1 MTDSDV
7 KTLEAANLALT
18 KEIFVRFGS
27 HDVDGIVELLH
38 DEATIEFYGPAAIPY
53 AGEYHG
59 KTECRKFFSTV
70 LSSVDIH
77 VFDADEFI
85 CENDR
90 VIVVGKLRLT
100 TKTNDNEIKSPFV
113 HVITCKDGRWL
124 WFRDF
129 MNTAVAQ
136 QAFAPNGV

>member
-1 MTDSDV
+1 MTENTAAS
-7 KTLEAANLALT
+7 LEASNLALT
-18 KEIFVRFGS
+18 KEIFVRVGNG
-27 HDVDGIVELLH
+27 DVDGIVELLH
-38 DEATIEFYGPAAIPY
+38 DEAVIEFYGPEVIPY

-59 KTECRKFFSTV
+59 KDQCREFFSTV
-70 LSSVDIH
+70 LASVNIH

-100 TKTNDNEIKSPFV
+100 TKSNGNEIKSPFV
-113 HVITCKDGRWL
+113 HVITCIDGRWS

-136 QAFAPNGV
+136 KAFAPNGA

>member
-1 MTDSDV
+1 MSEGDV
-7 KTLEAANLALT
+7 KILEAANLALT
-18 KEIFVRFGS
+18 QEIFVRFGN

-38 DEATIEFYGPAAIPY
+38 DDARIEFYGPQAIPY
-53 AGEYHG
+53 AGEYKG
-59 KTECRKFFSTV
+59 KAECRKFFSTV

-100 TKTNDNEIKSPFV
+100 TKTNGSEIKSPFV

-136 QAFAPNGV
+136 QAFAPHGA